1 MVYQYDGNDVGV
13 FTPGIFVAL
22 STNMLQ
28 LFIKRQLFSD
38 QGWPAYVP
46 LIGWPAYVPPNCSM
60 RRTRRRLLMTGFSS
74 VQLLSH
80 VWLFATPWTPAC
92 QASLSITNSQS
103 LLKLMPIELVVPS
116 NHLILCC
123 PLLSCPQSFPASG
136 SFTMSQF
143 FASGGQ
149 SIGVSASTSVL
160 PVNMQDWSLLGW
172 TRWISLQSKELSKVF
187 SNITVQKDQFFG
199 AQLSS
204 QSNSHNHT
212 WLLEKQ
218 QPWLD
223 RPLLTK

>member
-143 FASGGQ
+143 FISGGQ
-149 SIGVSASTSVL
+149 SVEVSASASVL
-160 PVNMQDWSLLGW
+160 PMNIQDWFPLGL
-172 TRWISLQSKELSKVF
+172 TGWISLQSKTLSKVF
-187 SNITVQKDQFFG
+187 SNTTVQKHKFFG
-199 AQLSS
+199 AHLSL
-204 QSNSHNHT
+204 QSNFHIHT
-212 WLLEKQ
+212 RLLEK
-218 QPWLD
+218 PELWLNGT
-223 RPLLTK
+223 LSTN

>member
-92 QASLSITNSQS
+92 QASLSITNSPS

-143 FASGGQ
+143 FISGGQ
-149 SIGVSASTSVL
+149 SVEVSASASVL
-160 PVNMQDWSLLGW
+160 PMSKCLLTSW
-172 TRWISLQSKELSKVF
+172 LQSPSAVVLEPPRKSLSLFPLFPHLFAIKWW
-187 SNITVQKDQFFG
+187 DQI
-199 AQLSS
+199 
-204 QSNSHNHT
+204 
-212 WLLEKQ
+212 
-218 QPWLD
+218 PWS
-223 RPLLTK
+223 